1 MYALYQILRHRDPG
15 WQVQEQG
22 RGREVFQ
29 DLQEDPGQQ
38 RQPAADL
45 RGNREG
51 EREVMAKKLVSFRL
65 DEDRLE
71 ELQELA
77 SVYTKGNCTQLI
89 EDLIRRMYFLEP
101 LALQGKYRTPGFG
114 IAGKDRQH
122 IKDAW
127 DTWVTQGIGLSNQKP
142 DTAQANQKVFVTIN
156 GDYTSLKR
164 SEIRDLAHLLRI
176 PIDTRCVYTI
186 IVKKAADQEQQP
198 EQKPIVYTHGKVVQ
212 LSEGT
217 IREICKATGLFYN
230 PKQAFNIHAYWG

>member
-1 MYALYQILRHRDPG
+1 
-15 WQVQEQG
+15 
-22 RGREVFQ
+22 
-29 DLQEDPGQQ
+29 
-38 RQPAADL
+38 
-45 RGNREG
+45 
-51 EREVMAKKLVSFRL
+51 MAKKLVSFRL

-77 SVYTKGNCTQLI
+77 NVYTKGNCTKLI

-101 LALQGKYRTPGFG
+101 LALRGKYRTPGFG
-114 IAGKDRQH
+114 VTGKDWQR
-122 IKDAW
+122 IKEAW
-127 DTWVTQGIGLSNQKP
+127 DVWVTNGIGLCNPKP
-142 DTAQANQKVFVTIN
+142 DTAQANQSVRVTIN

-186 IVKKAADQEQQP
+186 IVKKAPDQDAQP
-198 EQKPIVYTHGKVVQ
+198 EKKPIVYTHGKVIQ
-212 LSEGT
+212 LSEST